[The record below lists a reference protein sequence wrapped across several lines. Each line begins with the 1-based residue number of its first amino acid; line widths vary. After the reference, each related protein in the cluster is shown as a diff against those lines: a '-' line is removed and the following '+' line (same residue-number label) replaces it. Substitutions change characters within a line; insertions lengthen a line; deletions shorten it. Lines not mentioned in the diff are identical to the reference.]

1 MICGN
6 LLSLETAGLPKAFK
20 DILSHPECLL
30 ESLIQSD
37 DGKMQLSGEDWFVNI
52 GPAQTQEQEVRHTE
66 FHHLYA
72 DIQVVLE
79 GEEVINYGVVDCSA
93 EEAVEKKPDLLILAN
108 PKLSQSV
115 HLKPGDF
122 AIFMPGEPH
131 QALCMV
137 SEPKQIRKAVFKV
150 PLAILGE

>member
-30 ESLIQSD
+30 ESLFQSD

-137 SEPKQIRKAVFKV
+137 FEPKQIRKAVFKV